1 MFATVETE
9 QNFRAT
15 IARFMA
21 VGFAALLG
29 VLVST
34 GVLIAIGQQQTRWIM
49 HIYEVE
55 REIAAIRLTAT
66 ELIGVRLS
74 NRLHAPPHD
83 SRHAIALNADHPGA
97 DQVSAQVIAL
107 QATLENSIAQLAR
120 STMDNPRQQARIPL
134 LMAGAT
140 KVEHEAGLDVPVEAR
155 AGMMSDDPA
164 QLFAAVCTV
173 MLDEET
179 GLLEF
184 RNQRRTELG
193 RDIFLILALTGV
205 LLLIVATLTYTT
217 ITSYTRELA
226 GSRQALHAANTGLE
240 AAVQDRT
247 SELVRANAEIQRFVY
262 IVSHDLRSPLI
273 NILGFTAEMDTATRQ
288 LQDELHTV
296 FADRPPAAA
305 PSALALLTEEM
316 PEAIDFIR
324 ASAQKMDRLINAI
337 LQLSR
342 LGRRALAPEWLDLEA
357 LVGDVTSTLQL
368 LISQA
373 GATVAIAQPMP
384 ALHCDRVAL
393 EQILA
398 NLVENAIKYRQV
410 GRALQIRIAA
420 ERVGDRVII
429 AVADNG
435 RGIDARDSER
445 VFDLFRRAGPQ
456 DQPGEGI
463 GLAHVRALAYRL
475 NGSISLDSA
484 LGTGSTFTLT
494 LPVHFDDVEGLP
506 T

>member
-1 MFATVETE
+1 M
-9 QNFRAT
+9 
-15 IARFMA
+15 
-21 VGFAALLG
+21 
-29 VLVST
+29 
-34 GVLIAIGQQQTRWIM
+34 
-49 HIYEVE
+49 
-55 REIAAIRLTAT
+55 
-66 ELIGVRLS
+66 
-74 NRLHAPPHD
+74 
-83 SRHAIALNADHPGA
+83 
-97 DQVSAQVIAL
+97 
-107 QATLENSIAQLAR
+107 
-120 STMDNPRQQARIPL
+120 
-134 LMAGAT
+134 
-140 KVEHEAGLDVPVEAR
+140 
-155 AGMMSDDPA
+155 
-164 QLFAAVCTV
+164 
-173 MLDEET
+173 
-179 GLLEF
+179 
-184 RNQRRTELG
+184 
-193 RDIFLILALTGV
+193 
-205 LLLIVATLTYTT
+205 
-217 ITSYTRELA
+217 
-226 GSRQALHAANTGLE
+226 
-240 AAVQDRT
+240 
-247 SELVRANAEIQRFVY
+247 
-262 IVSHDLRSPLI
+262 
-273 NILGFTAEMDTATRQ
+273 
-288 LQDELHTV
+288 